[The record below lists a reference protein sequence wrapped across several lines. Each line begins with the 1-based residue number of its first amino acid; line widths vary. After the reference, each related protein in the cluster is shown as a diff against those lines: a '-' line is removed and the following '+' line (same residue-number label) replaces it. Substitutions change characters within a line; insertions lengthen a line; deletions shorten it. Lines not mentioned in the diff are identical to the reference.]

1 MLRTG
6 DGGDV
11 QESQQVADVLHIMEL
26 LAEPHGGALHR
37 QEVFGLGDEDAELGK
52 LEVIAEFAVRAEE
65 SLHGIVQPRVGDLS
79 PCGDASGRLADD
91 GGGLE
96 ERVNVASGGAAL
108 KNEAHDSAADDVE
121 PTTWRRRS
129 SQALHSGKPESL
141 QVATLDEAPRAF

>member
-11 QESQQVADVLHIMEL
+11 QESQQVADVLRIMEL

-65 SLHGIVQPRVGDLS
+65 PLYGVVQPRAGYVGTR
-79 PCGDASGRLADD
+79 GDASGRLADD
-91 GGGLE
+91 GVGLE
-96 ERVNVASGGAAL
+96 ERVNVASGGAAI
-108 KNEAHDSAADDVE
+108 K
-121 PTTWRRRS
+121 
-129 SQALHSGKPESL
+129 
-141 QVATLDEAPRAF
+141 